1 VYVSTGNVAKK
12 YWSPGA
18 AEPCDIDT
26 GYPGDEYCIKPP
38 PPDKGFQLHYGPA
51 NYDDPDEVAKY
62 LLMPGEEVTDCV
74 FGTTPNET
82 EVFHNEY
89 HGRMRPGSHHLLV
102 YTEDGGE
109 TTKPSTMP
117 EACKQ
122 GTATRNIFGAQT
134 PAVDIMTAANGAPEN
149 QGLAQRLDAKQ
160 RSVLQLHFINTTDK
174 PILRE
179 AWTNVMYVDASKVKM
194 QADPIF
200 FLGGVAMNIQPGT
213 RVVIKGKASA
223 TSSLRL
229 VEATGHFHAH
239 TVRFSAWKTVAGV
252 RSLIFEDDNWHEP
265 SMFLFDSV
273 TQNRAMDPEHHTVGA
288 ISGIINLEKGDSI
301 DWECEVNN
309 DSEKAL
315 RFGNE
320 VYGAEMCNMFGAY
333 TPGTGAPWRAVN
345 P

>member
-1 VYVSTGNVAKK
+1 
-12 YWSPGA
+12 
-18 AEPCDIDT
+18 
-26 GYPGDEYCIKPP
+26 
-38 PPDKGFQLHYGPA
+38 
-51 NYDDPDEVAKY
+51 
-62 LLMPGEEVTDCV
+62 
-74 FGTTPNET
+74 
-82 EVFHNEY
+82 
-89 HGRMRPGSHHLLV
+89 
-102 YTEDGGE
+102 
-109 TTKPSTMP
+109 
-117 EACKQ
+117 
-122 GTATRNIFGAQT
+122 
-134 PAVDIMTAANGAPEN
+134 
-149 QGLAQRLDAKQ
+149 
-160 RSVLQLHFINTTDK
+160 
-174 PILRE
+174 
-179 AWTNVMYVDASKVKM
+179 
-194 QADPIF
+194 
-200 FLGGVAMNIQPGT
+200 
-213 RVVIKGKASA
+213 
-223 TSSLRL
+223 LRL